1 MHALLQLR
9 VRYYWL
15 NQNKVY
21 PSFGKFTTFMKT
33 ALILSGGGA
42 RAAYQVGVLQALAE
56 ILPDDCENPF
66 PIICG
71 TSAGAINALAIAAHN
86 GNFKSAANALAY
98 MWKNLDIGQVY
109 LHGWSDIFKGLAY
122 VGLSLFNEGMGR
134 RRPLS
139 LLDNG
144 PLWNLLG
151 SKIHFENIQSS
162 ISSGK
167 LLAVSVSAMGYT
179 SGHSVSFFQGHPD
192 LQGWSRYRRSG
203 VATQLRLEHLLAS
216 SAIPTI
222 FPAVRI
228 NREYFGDGA
237 LRQLAPLSS
246 ALHLG
251 AESLFVVGV
260 SGNRSSAKANR
271 RVPHR
276 HSPSMGQIVGHLFN
290 SAFVDALEG
299 DLEHMQRMN
308 ELLKLIPEETRKEN
322 GIYLRPVDNMSISPS
337 MPIDGIAGR
346 NVRYLPKS
354 LRFFLR
360 AIGATAKG
368 GGATAAS
375 YLLFS
380 NEFICELIELGRQ
393 DTLAEA
399 ESIRTFFAK

>member
-1 MHALLQLR
+1 
-9 VRYYWL
+9 
-15 NQNKVY
+15 
-21 PSFGKFTTFMKT
+21 MKT
-33 ALILSGGGA
+33 ALVLSGGGA
-42 RAAYQVGVLQALAE
+42 RAAYQVGVLQALVE
-56 ILPDDCENPF
+56 ILPDDIENPF

-71 TSAGAINALAIAAHN
+71 TSAGAINALAIAAHK
-86 GNFKSAANALAY
+86 GNFKSAVNSLAHV
-98 MWKNLDIGQVY
+98 WRNLDIGQVY
-109 LHGWSDIFKGLAY
+109 LHGWWDLFKGLGLL
-122 VGLSLFNEGMGR
+122 GLSLFNEGMGH

-139 LLDNG
+139 LLDNA

-151 SKIHFENIQSS
+151 SVIHFENIASA
-162 ISSGK
+162 IASGK
-167 LLAVSVSAMGYT
+167 LHAVSISAMGYT

-192 LQGWSRYRRSG
+192 LHSWSRHRRSG
-203 VATQLRLEHLLAS
+203 VATELRLEHLLAS
-216 SAIPTI
+216 SAIPTV

-237 LRQLAPLSS
+237 LRQLAPISP

-260 SGNRSSAKANR
+260 SGNRTAAKANR

-308 ELLKLIPEETRKEN
+308 ELLKLIPEDVRIQQ
-322 GIYLRPVDNMSISPS
+322 GIPLRPVDNMVISPS
-337 MPIDGIAGR
+337 YPIDGIAGR

-354 LRFFLR
+354 LRFFMR
-360 AIGATAKG
+360 ATGSTAKG

-380 NEFICELIELGRQ
+380 HEFINELMDLGRE
-393 DTLAEA
+393 DTLVEA
-399 ESIRTFFAK
+399 ENIRRFFAL

>member
-1 MHALLQLR
+1 
-9 VRYYWL
+9 
-15 NQNKVY
+15 
-21 PSFGKFTTFMKT
+21 MKT

-42 RAAYQVGVLQALAE
+42 RAAYQVGVLQALADV
-56 ILPDDCENPF
+56 LPDDCENPF

-71 TSAGAINALAIAAHN
+71 TSAGAINALAIAAHK
-86 GNFKSAANALAY
+86 GNFKSAVNALAY
-98 MWKNLDIGQVY
+98 MWENLDIGQVY
-109 LHGWSDIFKGLAY
+109 LHGWGDIFKGLGY
-122 VGLSLFNEGMGR
+122 LGLSLFNEGMGR

-139 LLDNG
+139 LLDNA

-151 SKIHFENIQSS
+151 SKINFENINHSVE
-162 ISSGK
+162 SGK

-179 SGHSVSFFQGHPD
+179 SGHSVSFFQGNPA

-203 VATQLRLEHLLAS
+203 VATHLRLEHLLAS

-237 LRQLAPLSS
+237 LRQLAPISP

-251 AESLFVVGV
+251 ADALFVVGV
-260 SGNRSSAKANR
+260 SGNRSAPKANR

-308 ELLKLIPEETRKEN
+308 ELLKLIPEDVRMRE
-322 GIYLRPVDNMSISPS
+322 GIILRPVENMVISPS
-337 MPIDGIAGR
+337 SPIDSIAGR

-380 NEFICELIELGRQ
+380 NEFITELMELGRA

-399 ESIRTFFAK
+399 DNIRAFFSR

>member
-1 MHALLQLR
+1 
-9 VRYYWL
+9 
-15 NQNKVY
+15 
-21 PSFGKFTTFMKT
+21 MKR

-42 RAAYQVGVLQALAE
+42 RAAYQVGVLKALAE
-56 ILPDDCENPF
+56 ILPDDIENPF

-71 TSAGAINALAIAAHN
+71 TSAGAINALAIAAHK
-86 GNFKSAANALAY
+86 GNFKSAVNALSN
-98 MWKNLDIGQVY
+98 MWQNLDIGQVY
-109 LHGWSDIFKGLAY
+109 LYGWGDIFKGLAY
-122 VGLSLFNEGMGR
+122 LGFSLLNEGMGR
-134 RRPLS
+134 KRPLS
-139 LLDNG
+139 LLDNA

-151 SKIHFENIQSS
+151 SKINFENLTHAID
-162 ISSGK
+162 SGR

-179 SGHSVSFFQGHPD
+179 SGHSVSFFQGHHD
-192 LQGWSRYRRSG
+192 LKGWNRYRRVG
-203 VATQLRLEHLLAS
+203 VPTHLRLEHLLAS

-237 LRQLAPLSS
+237 LRQLAPMSP

-260 SGNRSSAKANR
+260 SGNRTALKANR

-290 SAFVDALEG
+290 SAFVDAMES
-299 DLEHMQRMN
+299 DLEHLERMN
-308 ELLKLIPEETRKEN
+308 QLLRLIPEEQRIKE
-322 GIYLRPVDNMSISPS
+322 GIYLRPVDNMVIAPS
-337 MPIDGIAGR
+337 SPIDTIAGR

-354 LRFFLR
+354 LRFFMR
-360 AIGATAKG
+360 ATGSTAKG

-380 NEFICELIELGRQ
+380 NEFINELMELGRG
-393 DTLAEA
+393 DTLAAA
-399 ESIRTFFAK
+399 ENIQTFFAKK

>member
-1 MHALLQLR
+1 
-9 VRYYWL
+9 
-15 NQNKVY
+15 
-21 PSFGKFTTFMKT
+21 MKT

-56 ILPDDCENPF
+56 VLPDDCENPF

-71 TSAGAINALAIAAHN
+71 TSAGAINALAIAAHK
-86 GNFKSAANALAY
+86 GNFKSAVNALTY
-98 MWKNLDIGQVY
+98 IWQNLDIGQVY
-109 LHGWSDIFKGLAY
+109 LHGWGDIFKGLTY
-122 VGLSLFNEGMGR
+122 LGLSLFNEGIGR

-139 LLDNG
+139 LLDNA

-151 SKIHFENIQSS
+151 SKINFENINHS
-162 ISSGK
+162 IDSGK

-179 SGHSVSFFQGHPD
+179 SGHSVSFFQGNPA

-237 LRQLAPLSS
+237 LRQLAPISP

-251 AESLFVVGV
+251 ADALFVVGV
-260 SGNRSSAKANR
+260 SGNRSAPRANR

-276 HSPSMGQIVGHLFN
+276 HSPSMGQIIGHLFN

-308 ELLKLIPEETRKEN
+308 ELLKLIPDDVRMRE
-322 GIYLRPVDNMSISPS
+322 GIMLRPVDNMVISPS
-337 MPIDGIAGR
+337 YPIDGIAGR

-380 NEFICELIELGRQ
+380 NEFITELMALGRE

-399 ESIRTFFAK
+399 DSIRTFFAK

>member
-1 MHALLQLR
+1 
-9 VRYYWL
+9 
-15 NQNKVY
+15 
-21 PSFGKFTTFMKT
+21 MKT

-56 ILPDDCENPF
+56 VLPDDCENPF

-71 TSAGAINALAIAAHN
+71 TSAGAINALAIAAHK
-86 GNFKSAANALAY
+86 GNFKSAVNALAH
-98 MWKNLDIGQVY
+98 MWQNLDIGQVY
-109 LHGWSDIFKGLAY
+109 LHGWSDILKGLGY

-139 LLDNG
+139 LLDNA

-151 SKIHFENIQSS
+151 SKINFENINHS
-162 ISSGK
+162 IDSGT

-179 SGHSVSFFQGHPD
+179 SGHSVSFFQGNPA
-192 LQGWSRYRRSG
+192 LEGWSRYRRSG
-203 VATQLRLEHLLAS
+203 VPTQLRLEHLLAS

-237 LRQLAPLSS
+237 LRQLAPISP

-251 AESLFVVGV
+251 ADALFVVGV
-260 SGNRSSAKANR
+260 SGNRSAVKANR

-308 ELLKLIPEETRKEN
+308 ELLKLIPEDVRKSE
-322 GIYLRPVDNMSISPS
+322 GILLRPVDNMVISPS
-337 MPIDGIAGR
+337 YPIDGIAGR

-380 NEFICELIELGRQ
+380 NEFIMELIALGRE

-399 ESIRTFFAK
+399 ENIRAFFAK

>member
-1 MHALLQLR
+1 
-9 VRYYWL
+9 
-15 NQNKVY
+15 
-21 PSFGKFTTFMKT
+21 MKT

-56 ILPDDCENPF
+56 VLPDDCENPF

-71 TSAGAINALAIAAHN
+71 TSAGAINALALAAHK
-86 GNFKSAANALAY
+86 GNFKSAVNALAY
-98 MWKNLDIGQVY
+98 MWQNLDIGQVY
-109 LHGWSDIFKGLAY
+109 LHGWGDLVKGIGYL
-122 VGLSLFNEGMGR
+122 GFSLFNEGMGR

-139 LLDNG
+139 LLDNS

-151 SKIHFENIQSS
+151 SKINFENLTHS
-162 ISSGK
+162 IDSGK

-179 SGHSVSFFQGHPD
+179 SGHTVSFFQGNPA

-237 LRQLAPLSS
+237 LRQLAPISP
-246 ALHLG
+246 AMHLG
-251 AESLFVVGV
+251 ADALFVVGV
-260 SGNRSSAKANR
+260 SGNRSAPKANR

-308 ELLKLIPEETRKEN
+308 ELLQLIPDDVRMRE
-322 GIYLRPVDNMSISPS
+322 GISLRPVNNMVISPS
-337 MPIDGIAGR
+337 YPIDGIAGR

-380 NEFICELIELGRQ
+380 NEFITELMALGRE
-393 DTLAEA
+393 DALAEA
-399 ESIRTFFAK
+399 NSLRAFFAQ

>member
-1 MHALLQLR
+1 
-9 VRYYWL
+9 
-15 NQNKVY
+15 
-21 PSFGKFTTFMKT
+21 MKT

-56 ILPDDCENPF
+56 VLPEDCENPF

-71 TSAGAINALAIAAHN
+71 TSAGAINALAIAAHK
-86 GNFKSAANALAY
+86 GNFKSAVNALAHI
-98 MWKNLDIGQVY
+98 WQNLDIGQVY
-109 LHGWSDIFKGLAY
+109 LHGWGDILKGLGY
-122 VGLSLFNEGMGR
+122 LGLSLFNEGVGH

-139 LLDNG
+139 LLDNA

-151 SKIHFENIQSS
+151 SKINFENISHS
-162 ISSGK
+162 VDSGK
-167 LLAVSVSAMGYT
+167 LLAVSISAMGYT
-179 SGHSVSFFQGHPD
+179 SGQSVSFFQGSPT
-192 LQGWSRYRRSG
+192 LQEWSRYRRSG
-203 VATQLRLEHLLAS
+203 VATHLRLEHLIAS

-237 LRQLAPLSS
+237 LRQLAPISP

-251 AESLFVVGV
+251 ADALFVVGV
-260 SGNRSSAKANR
+260 SGNRNVSRANR
-271 RVPHR
+271 RVPQR

-308 ELLKLIPEETRKEN
+308 QLLGLIPEEVRARE
-322 GIYLRPVDNMSISPS
+322 GIVLRPVENMVISPTS
-337 MPIDGIAGR
+337 PIDTIAGR

-354 LRFFLR
+354 LRFFMR

-380 NEFICELIELGRQ
+380 NEFIMELMALGRA

-399 ESIRTFFAK
+399 DNIRVFFSRK